1 MDLHPILLHSTRG
14 KDKLGLLSLTKYNLS
29 LVMGF
34 LDEQVGWQ
42 ANSSFLP
49 VPSATLEVHTPF
61 IFWEVFF
68 CLLGVFFVLV
78 LWGFFLSWDFGL
90 WDLMFSSLFSRC
102 FLSFFL
108 FSSN

>member
-68 CLLGVFFVLV
+68 CLLGVF
-78 LWGFFLSWDFGL
+78 LSWFFGA
-90 WDLMFSSLFSRC
+90 
-102 FLSFFL
+102 FFCL
-108 FSSN
+108 GTLVSGI